1 MSTTIDGQQTGA
13 MSPTTEDFA
22 QRLLDAILGAQF
34 VQAAYLGDRGFVQ
47 RADDRTC
54 HHRRYQ

>member
-34 VQAAYLGDRGFVQ
+34 VQAAYLGDRGFC
-47 RADDRTC
+47 ATC
-54 HHRRYQ
+54 